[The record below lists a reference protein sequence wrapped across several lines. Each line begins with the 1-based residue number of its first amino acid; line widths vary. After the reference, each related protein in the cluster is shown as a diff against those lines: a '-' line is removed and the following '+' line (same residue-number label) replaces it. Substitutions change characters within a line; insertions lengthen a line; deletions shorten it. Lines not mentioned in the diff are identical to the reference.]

1 MKTLFQKL
9 IKENKLAHGYIFF
22 GPDLNKQTE
31 FASWLANFINLIPSQ
46 GVRFDVLEI
55 SPKDESIN
63 IDKVREIKSFLW
75 RKPIQ
80 SSKRTV
86 VVNQANCLTAEAQ
99 NAILKIAE
107 EPPAHALI
115 ILLIKDHS
123 SLINTLVSRFQKVYL
138 PADLSAEVLA
148 KAGASLSIKKYVNDF
163 LMGSVIQRKNI
174 IKEVLEQGGAL
185 DDFVKFLM
193 LELNRD
199 PKKNWKILKELLH
212 RWTLINQY
220 NVNKR
225 LQMEAFAK
233 YL

>member
-22 GPDLNKQTE
+22 GPDLKERTE
-31 FASWLANFINLIPSQ
+31 FADWLADSTNLIPSQ

-55 SPKDESIN
+55 GPKEESIG
-63 IDKVREIKSFLW
+63 IDRVREIKSFLW

-86 VVNQANCLTAEAQ
+86 IINQANHLTAEAQ

-115 ILLIKDHS
+115 ILLVKDHG
-123 SLINTLVSRFQKVYL
+123 SLIGTLVSRFQKVYL
-138 PADLSAEVLA
+138 AGEVKDTA
-148 KAGASLSIKKYVNDF
+148 PLSIKKYINDF
-163 LMGSVIQRKNI
+163 LRGSTLQRKNI
-174 IKEVLEQGGAL
+174 IKEMLEQEGAL
-185 DDFVKFLM
+185 DGFVRFLM

-199 PKKNWKILKELLH
+199 PKKNWRILKELLH

-225 LQMEAFAK
+225 LQLEAFAK
-233 YL
+233 NF